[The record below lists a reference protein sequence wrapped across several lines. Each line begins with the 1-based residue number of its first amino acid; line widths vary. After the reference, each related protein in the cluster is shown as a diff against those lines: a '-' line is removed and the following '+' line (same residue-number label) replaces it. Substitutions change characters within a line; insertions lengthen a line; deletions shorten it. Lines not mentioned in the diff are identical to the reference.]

1 MFISSSSVTIPTSPP
16 QCFVKLSFLQVSLS
30 SKFSIS
36 QSLSF
41 QVSIFLPFRVV
52 VLFYDLLLRFS
63 IHRTSPP
70 LQVSLYTF
78 FLLHVFRISL
88 SPFLDLVL
96 FFRVTL
102 ILLWSFSFQVSHP
115 LSLSFVSVQ
124 VLAFSQSFSPFFY
137 SGFAL
142 SIFSFSSGVP
152 VLSSGSLSISFSR
165 GSLFFSLRFFLTC
178 SHPKLMCL
186 FHVVFC
192 LSKSLVPSI
201 YFFHAPAPEICFSF
215 WVSFS
220 LVLPLF
226 SDLSFLG
233 PLFGVFP
240 FQVISFHGL
249 SSGFLFSSSLFVG
262 FLSSDLPPLLSIFS
276 LLFQVFLFSGLP
288 HSFVIPLYFRIF
300 LSLKSDSLFSH
311 ASLVSNFSSK
321 VFFFRFPVFQFS
333 LFRSSLLKWSLF
345 RFCVLRFL
353 LFRFSLI
360 GFSFF
365 RFPLFLFRFLPFKF
379 FVLRFFFFRI
389 SHFPFSL
396 HRSVLEVLFSDS
408 LPFLA
413 FQILSFQFF
422 IF

>member
-1 MFISSSSVTIPTSPP
+1 MLRSLLLPLNVSLNSVFCKSPCHQNFP
-16 QCFVKLSFLQVSLS
+16 FPSPFLSRFLSFFLSVLLSCFTIFFFASLFTGHLLLSRFLYTHFSFSTSVVYPFLPLQILFSLF
-30 SKFSIS
+30 K
-36 QSLSF
+36 SLSF
-41 QVSIFLPFRVV
+41 FCGLFLFG
-52 VLFYDLLLRFS
+52 F
-63 IHRTSPP
+63 H
-70 LQVSLYTF
+70 
-78 FLLHVFRISL
+78 
-88 SPFLDLVL
+88 
-96 FFRVTL
+96 TL
-102 ILLWSFSFQVSHP
+102 C
-115 LSLSFVSVQ
+115 LSFASVQ
-124 VLAFSQSFSPFFY
+124 VLAFSPSFFPSFY
-137 SGFAL
+137 SRFAL
-142 SIFSFSSGVP
+142 SIFCFSSGVP

-165 GSLFFSLRFFLTC
+165 GSPFFSFRFFLSC

-186 FHVVFC
+186 FHVVYC

-413 FQILSFQFF
+413 FHILSFQFF